1 MDSFLKLGI
10 PEIKKY
16 TFNLIECL
24 FEAFKDDSKQLK
36 VVFSKLSTTFIANS
50 LLEEI
55 NVKTDF
61 YLMEKSFGILQK
73 LIKVPEFFT
82 VFRKLDG
89 VTALIMF
96 H

>member
-24 FEAFKDDSKQLK
+24 LEAFKDDKKQLK
-36 VVFSKLSTTFIANS
+36 IVFSKLSTTFIASS

-55 NVKTDF
+55 NEKNNFDLV
-61 YLMEKSFGILQK
+61 EKSFGILQK

-82 VFRKLDG
+82 IFRKLDG
-89 VTALIMF
+89 I
-96 H
+96 